1 MLAYCSF
8 KSGRRTQGPSGL
20 LLLYTAIHLRSPTR
34 FALHLLQVAPGE
46 AVTLPHLSLLQAGKL
61 RLLFCV
67 NAGAVRRTLRRSR
80 ANAIRQDG

>member
-1 MLAYCSF
+1 MH
-8 KSGRRTQGPSGL
+8 GPSGL
-20 LLLYTAIHLRSPTR
+20 LLLYAATHLRLPADS
-34 FALHLLQVAPGE
+34 ASHMLQVAPGE
-46 AVTLPHLSLLQAGKL
+46 AVALPHLSLLQTGKL